1 MLLVFYSVL
10 MLGVGRCTDDQM
22 FETMTV
28 DFGQNVT
35 LTCDRQ
41 TSWTSTQ
48 LFWMRLISGNLPEFL
63 GGTVTIDFNGVTT
76 TGHITS
82 KQGPGTFI
90 LHISQAKLSDTG
102 VYFCVKVKQ
111 VDMTV
116 LKGTFLRI
124 KGPEPDT
131 IAVVQVPPSDRVR
144 PGDPVTLQCSVLSDS
159 EKKTCPGGLGVYWFR
174 AGSHESH
181 PSVIYAPGNS
191 GDECEESPEARSPHK
206 CVYNFFKDDISSSDA
221 GTYYCAVATCG
232 QMLFGNGTKLDVED
246 SQDSGVLFL
255 LYAALALS
263 LTVIFF
269 LIYTIKRKSCGCCN
283 AAVVLETNA
292 ATSSGPQRSE
302 QRDNDSLVYAAPTFT
317 QKRAHKAERRIVK
330 TTEQETVYS
339 GVRNNHRFAN

>member
-28 DFGQNVT
+28 DFGQDVT

-48 LFWMRLISGNLPEFL
+48 LFWMRLVSGNLPEFL

-131 IAVVQVPPSDRVR
+131 IAVVQVPPSDRVP
-144 PGDPVTLQCSVLSDS
+144 PGGSATLQCSVLSDS

-181 PSVIYAPGNS
+181 PSVIYAHGNS

-206 CVYNFFKDDISSSDA
+206 CVYNFFMDDISPSDA

-232 QMLFGNGTKLDVED
+232 QVLFGNGTKLDVEG
-246 SQDSGVLFL
+246 SFIWPQTAKAVIFL
-255 LYAALALS
+255 LCAVLVVSLVVIAL
-263 LTVIFF
+263 
-269 LIYTIKRKSCGCCN
+269 LIYAITSDCSN
-283 AAVVLETNA
+283 AAVAVQK
-292 ATSSGPQRSE
+292 TSGGPQRDWSVCIY
-302 QRDNDSLVYAAPTFT
+302 SLVILPMMKTGCGAPTGAKAAEDEEIYAAV
-317 QKRAHKAERRIVK
+317 KAFGW
-330 TTEQETVYS
+330 YS
-339 GVRNNHRFAN
+339 